1 MSGTV
6 SYGQTIFNRIRSGLK
21 LVRKPVQNLNNN
33 NVKKCV
39 NSFLPNRV
47 MNYWNVLL
55 NYVKTSSDVISFTT
69 NFELYKTENMNKID
83 RGNFW
88 KVSDEVLNRID
99 NKAAQ
104 TAFLLENLKVTKRKG
119 VNIH

>member
-104 TAFLLENLKVTKRKG
+104 TAFLLENLEVTKRKG